1 MGRLT
6 KLVSGLIVA
15 SLLMAA
21 TAARAVPALQL
32 DIIGGT
38 YDPITQTVISSG
50 PSFTLLALATAT
62 GNTSAADILADT
74 YYISASLSPVQQS
87 GTFDAGS
94 FSIDGNVTQATD
106 TGMIYG
112 TPPLD
117 AAFNSDLPGH
127 GIYPTYYNEI
137 ALQFDANDTTT
148 TYNSQDDTGGV
159 VFDENGYGTFFV
171 KLEVNV
177 GGLIGKSLHFDLYNT
192 DVRNNGS
199 TFVDAF
205 APFSH
210 DAQSLLNLVV
220 DDDGGGE
227 TPVPEP
233 SSSLILIA
241 GLGLCW
247 VVRRR
252 QAAAARIL
260 VTTDAAAA

>member
-1 MGRLT
+1 MMGRLT
-6 KLVSGLIVA
+6 KLATGLIVG
-15 SLLMAA
+15 SLMMAA

-38 YDPITQTVISSG
+38 YDSITQTVISDG

-74 YYISASLSPVQQS
+74 YYISASLSPAEQS
-87 GTFDAGS
+87 SNFDAGS
-94 FSIDGNVTQATD
+94 FSIDGNVTQVTD

-117 AAFNSDLPGH
+117 AAFNSDLPNH
-127 GIYPTYYNEI
+127 GIFPTYYHEL

-159 VFDENGYGTFFV
+159 LFDENGYGSFYV
-171 KLEVNV
+171 KFEVNV
-177 GGLIGKSLHFDLYNT
+177 GGLVGKSLHFDLYNT

-210 DAQSLLNLVV
+210 DAQSLLNLVI
-220 DDDGGGE
+220 DDDGGNNE

-247 VVRRR
+247 AVRRR
-252 QAAAARIL
+252 QTAAAKIFVA
-260 VTTDAAAA
+260 TDA